1 MGGLFCERKS
11 RRYRARRHPYRLLD
25 ITNQSQSRAHR
36 GNAAEPARW
45 ASRTVNRDWYPS
57 VDRAAASKA
66 HARRLDKPRDRV
78 YATAAGTCVRL
89 HFFA

>member
-1 MGGLFCERKS
+1 M
-11 RRYRARRHPYRLLD
+11 LL
-25 ITNQSQSRAHR
+25 SPLA
-36 GNAAEPARW
+36 G